1 MGILINFKQIGIA
14 IPEGNGRIWPAK
26 RLFRTE
32 IALGWHIFWITLES
46 LDKQLS

>member
-14 IPEGNGRIWPAK
+14 KPAGNGRMRPAK
-26 RLFRTE
+26 RLFRIK